1 MTNTT
6 QTAAKFLDSI
16 GVERGRSESRKA
28 LRVIAWR
35 ILRNCDDQARGFGVS
50 ALVSALAVAS

>member
-1 MTNTT
+1 MATKT
-6 QTAAKFLDSI
+6 QAARFLDSI

-35 ILRNCDDQARGFGVS
+35 IIRNCDDQARGFGVS
-50 ALVSALAVAS
+50 ALISALAVAS

>member
-1 MTNTT
+1 MTTKT
-6 QTAAKFLDSI
+6 QTDAANFLDSI

-28 LRVIAWR
+28 IRAVAWR

-50 ALVSALAVAS
+50 AIISALVTP